1 MSTPAHQRATCNPTA
16 MPAHAMNSMVPTREK
31 MNTSQIK
38 PQENVFKRIFWLY
51 GLYSVLNMVSFLSGY
66 YLLPE
71 GFMRGSLY
79 SAIGLFVASATSFW
93 GEFGLTLLFNLGT
106 VIIVCMLTNLQQFKE
121 IPIGYIVPA
130 ILGITSGL
138 VSGTNSFSASD
149 MRQFNAWEGMALGMS
164 IGGIEMLA
172 YVLVISA
179 TANIGL
185 TQYRSLRQWKG
196 EKIKS
201 LRDIRL
207 SASEIFCLCLGI
219 LLIVIAAYRETAMA
233 MNF

>member
-1 MSTPAHQRATCNPTA
+1 
-16 MPAHAMNSMVPTREK
+16 MNAAQT
-31 MNTSQIK
+31 Q
-38 PQENVFKRIFWLY
+38 PQENVFKRILWLY
-51 GLYSVLNMVSFLSGY
+51 GLYSLLNLVSFLSGY

-71 GFMRGSLY
+71 GFMRSSPY
-79 SAIGLFVASATSFW
+79 SAIGSFVASATSFW
-93 GEFGLTLLFNLGT
+93 GEFGLTLLFNLGI
-106 VIIVCMLTNLQQFKE
+106 VIVVCILTNLQQLNG
-121 IPIGYIVPA
+121 IPMGYIVLV
-130 ILGITSGL
+130 ILGIFSGL

-149 MRQFNAWEGMALGMS
+149 LKQFNAWDGMALGMS

-185 TQYRSLRQWKG
+185 ENYRNLWRWKG

-207 SASEIFCLCLGI
+207 SVSERFCLCLGI
-219 LLIVIAAYRETAMA
+219 LMIVIAAYRETVMA
-233 MNF
+233 MNL

>member
-1 MSTPAHQRATCNPTA
+1 MTTT
-16 MPAHAMNSMVPTREK
+16 
-31 MNTSQIK
+31 QIQL
-38 PQENVFKRIFWLY
+38 QENVFKRVLWLY
-51 GLYSVLNMVSFLSGY
+51 GLYSLLNLISFLFGY

-71 GFMRGSLY
+71 GFMRGSPQ
-79 SAIGLFVASATSFW
+79 SAIGSFVASATSFW

-106 VIIVCMLTNLQQFKE
+106 VIVVCMLTNLQQFKGV
-121 IPIGYIVPA
+121 PIGYIVPV

-149 MRQFNAWEGMALGMS
+149 LKQFNAWDGMALGMS

-179 TANIGL
+179 TASVGL
-185 TQYRSLRQWKG
+185 TQYRSLRQWRG
-196 EKIKS
+196 EKIKN

-219 LLIVIAAYRETAMA
+219 LMIVIAAYRETLMA
-233 MNF
+233 MNL

>member
-1 MSTPAHQRATCNPTA
+1 MTTT
-16 MPAHAMNSMVPTREK
+16 
-31 MNTSQIK
+31 QIQL
-38 PQENVFKRIFWLY
+38 QENVFKRVLWLY
-51 GLYSVLNMVSFLSGY
+51 GLYSLLNLISFLFGY

-71 GFMRGSLY
+71 GFMRGSPQ
-79 SAIGLFVASATSFW
+79 SAIGSFVASATSFW

-106 VIIVCMLTNLQQFKE
+106 VIVVCMLTNLQQFKGV
-121 IPIGYIVPA
+121 PIGYIVPV

-149 MRQFNAWEGMALGMS
+149 LKQFNAWDGMALGMS

-179 TANIGL
+179 TASVGL
-185 TQYRSLRQWKG
+185 IQYRSLRQWRG
-196 EKIKS
+196 EKIKN

-219 LLIVIAAYRETAMA
+219 LMIVIAAYRETLMA
-233 MNF
+233 MNL

>member
-1 MSTPAHQRATCNPTA
+1 MPTQVL
-16 MPAHAMNSMVPTREK
+16 NSKVSIGEK
-31 MNTSQIK
+31 MNTAQIQ
-38 PQENVFKRIFWLY
+38 PQENVFKRLFWLY
-51 GLYSVLNMVSFLSGY
+51 GLYSLLNMVSFLFGY

-71 GFMRGSLY
+71 GFMRGSPY
-79 SAIGLFVASATSFW
+79 SAIGSFVASATSFW

-106 VIIVCMLTNLQQFKE
+106 VIVVCMLTNLQQFKGM
-121 IPIGYIVPA
+121 PIGYIVPI

-149 MRQFNAWEGMALGMS
+149 LRQFNAWEGMALGMS

-179 TANIGL
+179 TANIGV

-196 EKIKS
+196 EKIKN

-219 LLIVIAAYRETAMA
+219 LMIAIAAYRETAMA
-233 MNF
+233 MPL